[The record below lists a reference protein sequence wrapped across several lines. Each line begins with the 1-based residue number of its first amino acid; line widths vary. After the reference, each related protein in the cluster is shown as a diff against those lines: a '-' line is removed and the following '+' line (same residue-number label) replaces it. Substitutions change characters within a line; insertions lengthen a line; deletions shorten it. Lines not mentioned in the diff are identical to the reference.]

1 MRVFTANGNN
11 YRLPNIQN
19 PFQQAM
25 YVHLIDWKWKHITR
39 GEGYYTHKKREIP
52 YDAILPE
59 SVRQDLPIVYPEIVD
74 DLRQH
79 HREFPFKLHQHFN
92 HMASSQAANVNL
104 FLPVLLSP
112 HANQVLRKVKS
123 DVGALA
129 TDKLDRGFHL
139 EYWDSTTDQGL
150 LGDHTKIYGTDADI
164 AIAYKDNTSNQDL
177 CLWLIEHKLTEDDF
191 TKCHGITGGERRAT
205 HDCDKSFTDLIQNMN
220 YCYYHDV
227 RRFKYWEITAKN
239 QGFFRNHRSQSDC
252 PFKGGTNQLWR
263 NQLLGLAV
271 EKDETL
277 PFKRV
282 YFSVVK
288 HPENSYLDK
297 TINQYRALIGDS
309 DRFSVFTSI
318 DIINAA
324 KAIGDPE
331 LGRWVDWYRDLYAV
345 KN

>member
-1 MRVFTANGNN
+1 MRVFTANGKD
-11 YRLPNIQN
+11 YRLPNTQN

-25 YVHLIDWKWKHITR
+25 YVHLIDWKRESITTELGHYAYR
-39 GEGYYTHKKREIP
+39 GQAIF

-59 SVRQDLPIVYPEIVD
+59 PVRERLPIIYPEVVD

-79 HREFPFKLHQHFN
+79 HKKFPFKLHQHFN

-112 HANQVLRKVKS
+112 NANQVLRKVKS
-123 DVGALA
+123 DFGELA
-129 TDKLDRGFHL
+129 TDELDRGFRL

-164 AIAYKDNTSNQDL
+164 AIAYRDNTTNQGL

-191 TKCHGITGGERRAT
+191 TKCHGLTSHGRKDT
-205 HDCDKSFTDLIQNMN
+205 HNCDQSFTELIGNMPL
-220 YCYYHDV
+220 CYYHDA
-227 RRFKYWEITAKN
+227 RQFKYWELTARN
-239 QGFFRNHRSQSDC
+239 LSFFRNHKGYSEC

-271 EKDETL
+271 EKEETL

-288 HPENSYLDK
+288 HPENGYLDK
-297 TINQYRALIGDS
+297 TINKYRALIGDS
-309 DRFSVFTSI
+309 DRFSVLTSS
-318 DIINAA
+318 DVVKAA
-324 KAIGDPE
+324 KATNDPG
-331 LGRWVDWYRDLYAV
+331 LGRWVNWYRDLYRLH
-345 KN
+345 